1 MLVLATSFSSCQKY
15 FLDAEPQESVS
26 DASAI
31 VDASTAE
38 SALLGVYDKVQ
49 SSSYYGGDGYQAAAY
64 LSGGDH
70 LWVGTLNY
78 YNTLMIEKKSA
89 IHYLRYSAFIVVVA
103 FGYLLFANYLL
114 PEKIF
119 VNSLIHL

>member
-1 MLVLATSFSSCQKY
+1 MIFKTKRYRDFAGISLFVLATSFSSCQKY

-49 SSSYYGGDGYQAAAY
+49 SSSYYGGDGYQAAATFREETICG
-64 LSGGDH
+64 LVHSI
-70 LWVGTLNY
+70 T
-78 YNTLMIEKKSA
+78 I
-89 IHYLRYSAFIVVVA
+89 IH
-103 FGYLLFANYLL
+103 
-114 PEKIF
+114 
-119 VNSLIHL
+119 SLHIPIGQITHC